1 MRTIT
6 PILLFLASLSFGQEM
21 QLPDGPGR
29 AETEKLCKNC
39 HELARSVSRRQDRD
53 GWQTTINKMIAFGTK
68 GSDQE
73 FTAVVDYLAKHYPA
87 GEVPPVNLNTCT
99 AIEMES
105 RLALRKSQANAII
118 AWREKNGKFKSLADL
133 KKIPTLDF
141 AKVEAKKD
149 RIIF

>member
-6 PILLFLASLSFGQEM
+6 PLLLLLASVSLAQEI
-21 QLPDGPGR
+21 QLPDGAGR

-39 HELARSVSRRQDRD
+39 HDLARSVSRRQDRD

-73 FTAVVDYLAKHYPA
+73 FAAVADYLAKHYPA
-87 GEVPPVNLNTCT
+87 GEVPPVNLNTCA
-99 AIEMES
+99 AIEIES

-133 KKIPTLDF
+133 KKIPALDF
-141 AKVEAKKD
+141 AKLEAKQD
-149 RIIF
+149 RIVF